1 MNVPTTVQ
9 VGPYSYK
16 VVLLAKEMS
25 ELFGETDSREQAIR
39 LHPDQARD
47 SMADT
52 LLHEVLHAVWHCS
65 GLHDGKYNEEQVVR
79 GLTTWLLLVLRD
91 NPDLVGYLCD
101 EEPEQVKQIADQLV
115 ALVRLHEETGQSEQ

>member
-1 MNVPTTVQ
+1 MPKVVQ
-9 VGPYSYK
+9 VGPYTYK

-25 ELFGETDSREQAIR
+25 ELYGETDSREQAIR

-91 NPDLVGYLCD
+91 NPELVSYLCE
-101 EEPEQVKQIADQLV
+101 EEPEQVRQIAEQLV
-115 ALVRLHEETGQSEQ
+115 ALVQLREETGQSEQ